1 MRRRLRISKGQN
13 RKKTA
18 TEMRCDILEKGIR
31 KEMTLQL
38 DLKGLKTPAEVTNKG
53 IAINNISE
61 VNKEKLR
68 GRFKIK
74 MNGNVPMNK

>member
-1 MRRRLRISKGQN
+1 M
-13 RKKTA
+13 
-18 TEMRCDILEKGIR
+18 
-31 KEMTLQL
+31 

>member
-1 MRRRLRISKGQN
+1 MRISKGQA

-18 TEMRCDILEKGIR
+18 TEMRIDIIEDKVKKDLA
-31 KEMTLQL
+31 LQINL
-38 DLKGLKTPAEVTNKG
+38 VGLQTPAEVTNKG
-53 IAINNISE
+53 IAPGNQSL

-74 MNGNVPMNK
+74 MNGNVTMNK